1 MAFLIIAPPPP
12 PLLPSFHCAVTS
24 RLRLLYITSV
34 SSCVST
40 VCLPVCEDQQAVTL
54 QPTQPGNTRKQE
66 IDLFLR
72 CCTWCGFFRGNRRRK
87 KKGGREAGAGGR
99 QGAEAWTR
107 TGKAILLL
115 CWFGSSEYVKMKW
128 DVTSVL
134 TLETDG
140 GAVILRI
147 WGEFF
152 SRQM

>member
-87 KKGGREAGAGGR
+87 KKGGREARAGGR
-99 QGAEAWTR
+99 SLDAHRKSYFIALLIWVIRICEDEMRRDLGADPGDRW
-107 TGKAILLL
+107 
-115 CWFGSSEYVKMKW
+115 GSGNTPNM
-128 DVTSVL
+128 
-134 TLETDG
+134 
-140 GAVILRI
+140 R
-147 WGEFF
+147 
-152 SRQM
+152 